1 MKTSV
6 KYILTIITLLS
17 LGAIG
22 YGFLIQDEDPVL
34 SNKIIGFGTVG
45 LFLIAMPIFLIA
57 NSRGKK
63 VKDYMLTDENMRKM
77 RERQKKKRS
86 EPK

>member
-6 KYILTIITLLS
+6 KYILIAITLLS

-22 YGFLIQDEDPVL
+22 YGFMIQEEDPVF

-45 LFLIAMPIFLIA
+45 LFLIAMPLFLIS

-77 RERQKKKRS
+77 RERQKKKGS
-86 EPK
+86 DQK

>member
-6 KYILTIITLLS
+6 KYILILITLSS

-22 YGFLIQDEDPVL
+22 YGLLIQSDEPVL
-34 SNKIIGFGTVG
+34 ANKIIGFGTLG
-45 LFLIAMPIFLIA
+45 LFLLAMPIFLIV

-63 VKDYMLTDENMRKM
+63 VKDYMLTDESIRKM
-77 RERQKKKRS
+77 RNKEEKEEEK
-86 EPK
+86 